1 MVTIQD
7 VAKAAGVSPM
17 TVSNVINVHP
27 NVRPSTRE
35 KVLDAMARLDYR
47 VNVAARNLRK
57 GRTGI
62 IGLAVPEV
70 NSPYYGRLAAGIIAA
85 AERRGL
91 RVSIEQT
98 ASRENELDAL
108 SLSRNHQY
116 DGLILSAA
124 GMSQTDAERLR
135 VENPV
140 VVLGDRIFGGPV
152 DHVAMPNLEA
162 ARAATCHLVERGC
175 RRIAIL
181 CGAVE
186 EVNPSSLRLSG
197 YQQAHE
203 ASDLT
208 PDPTLIQHVD
218 RLGMREG
225 AQRARAMAESGLDFD
240 GVFCVTDSLAM
251 GVLRGLADTGVRV
264 PDQVKVIGFDNVT
277 ESEFFIPTLSTVD
290 PDHEGMAARG
300 RPAHQAHRTDR
311 ALDAAPG
318 LHRRLLAG
326 GPGVDGRLNPP
337 RRTST
342 NDEHEQGR
350 TPCTPWPTR
359 RSSATRYT
367 TAPPIPRPSGTVRP
381 VNGGS
386 STPTAA
392 PPPPA
397 PASPGST
404 APTWAWPR
412 PRTAAAPGTTG
423 AP

>member
-17 TVSNVINVHP
+17 TVSNVINDHP

-35 KVLDAMARLDYR
+35 KVLQAMARLDYR

-57 GRTGI
+57 GRTGV

-124 GMSQTDAERLR
+124 GMSQADSERLKT
-135 VENPV
+135 EHPV
-140 VVLGDRIFGGPV
+140 VVLGDRLFGGPV

-162 ARAATCHLVERGC
+162 ARAATRHLIERDC
-175 RRIAIL
+175 RRIALL

-186 EVNPSSLRLSG
+186 EVNPSSLRLTG
-197 YQQAHE
+197 YRQALEGAGLPADPALVQQ
-203 ASDLT
+203 
-208 PDPTLIQHVD
+208 VD

-225 AQRARAMAESGLDFD
+225 AQRAREMAESGLDFD

-251 GVLRGLADTGVRV
+251 GVLRGLADAGIPV
-264 PDQVKVIGFDNVT
+264 PDRVKVIGFDNVS
-277 ESEFFIPTLSTVD
+277 ESEFFIPSLSTVD
-290 PDHEGMAARG
+290 PDHEGMAARAVDLLIRRIEQTG
-300 RPAHQAHRTDR
+300 PTSRHQDFIGDFSLVVREST
-311 ALDAAPG
+311 
-318 LHRRLLAG
+318 G
-326 GPGVDGRLNPP
+326 G
-337 RRTST
+337 
-342 NDEHEQGR
+342 
-350 TPCTPWPTR
+350 
-359 RSSATRYT
+359 
-367 TAPPIPRPSGTVRP
+367 
-381 VNGGS
+381 
-386 STPTAA
+386 
-392 PPPPA
+392 
-397 PASPGST
+397 
-404 APTWAWPR
+404 
-412 PRTAAAPGTTG
+412 
-423 AP
+423 